1 VLIGCLLRH
10 AACRRREGKKL
21 PKGMHA
27 FRRWSLALMG
37 ALALFAAAALDAPP
51 SVAKERDEKKPTAA
65 EASESGARTRGE
77 TWYTTTVARHD
88 RGVMVV
94 NYWSK
99 GPLFRAETI
108 LSGHR
113 ISSVIN
119 GDRYYIFDSVLG
131 TGLSIERSKR
141 AVAEDVGRGRPF
153 GTEWQEIVDKGGEV
167 IRGGEVPSIGL
178 DYELYQ
184 VTNEEG
190 RKQVLVTANELRL
203 PLRVET
209 FVRSA
214 GETSTVEYTGWQRGL
229 AISDFFFEPPAGI
242 DFEELTYE
250 QYVRSVGGIPRG
262 PAPVF
267 YSHLLHGSKED

>member
-1 VLIGCLLRH
+1 MN
-10 AACRRREGKKL
+10 AY
-21 PKGMHA
+21 
-27 FRRWSLALMG
+27 RRWPLALIG
-37 ALALFAAAALDAPP
+37 ALALYGADVLDAAPGA
-51 SVAKERDEKKPTAA
+51 AKEPGEKKPAA
-65 EASESGARTRGE
+65 AQASDPGARTRNE
-77 TWYTTTVARHD
+77 TWHTSTVARHD

-108 LSGHR
+108 MSGHR
-113 ISSVIN
+113 INSVIN
-119 GDRYYIFDSVLG
+119 GDRYYIFDAVLG
-131 TGLSIERSKR
+131 SGLSIERSKR
-141 AVAEDVGRGRPF
+141 AVAEDADRGRPF
-153 GTEWQEIVDKGGEV
+153 GREWQEIVDQGGEL
-167 IRGGEVPSIGL
+167 IRGGEVASIGI

-184 VTNEEG
+184 VTNEDG
-190 RKQVLVTANELRL
+190 RKQVLVTGNELRL

-229 AISDFFFEPPAGI
+229 VISDSFFEPPAGI
-242 DFEELTYE
+242 DFEKLSYE